1 MMFVL
6 DFPLVSP
13 GKCGQ
18 PLYLTSAANLY
29 NCCSHIPPAF
39 LSFLFFSPG
48 STVYGDSISRL
59 AMHNR
64 TGPFCSQPPALRSK
78 QAKPL
83 CSSIKQRLGYL
94 KHLFSGSLRWTR
106 PGCRCSPPVPRQRAS
121 EHLWDLDKDHFLWP
135 GDLRGLDEGACAEL
149 RHQKVHP
156 SSLRS
161 SLSGLVGRH
170 IPLQK

>member
-6 DFPLVSP
+6 DFPLVSS

-18 PLYLTSAANLY
+18 PLYLTSAANPLQLLL
-29 NCCSHIPPAF
+29 SHPPPAF
-39 LSFLFFSPG
+39 LSFFFFSPG

-64 TGPFCSQPPALRSK
+64 TGQPVLFQTSCSPRSK

-94 KHLFSGSLRWTR
+94 KHLFSGSLLLDAAWLQVQ
-106 PGCRCSPPVPRQRAS
+106 PASPPAANLRA
-121 EHLWDLDKDHFLWP
+121 
-135 GDLRGLDEGACAEL
+135 
-149 RHQKVHP
+149 P
-156 SSLRS
+156 S
-161 SLSGLVGRH
+161 G
-170 IPLQK
+170 P